1 MEDAESQFLE
11 ILEEEQKTLDG
22 LAPREAFGLMIDFF
36 ANWGALEVDVD
47 KDGDGLLFQW
57 GTYDWSNTGSPKFD
71 LNLTRQLIVSTRDD
85 DDDLD
90 IDDDERTDLDE
101 RGDDGTYQ
109 LSLTFQFEA
118 DDATEAL
125 GHGTEWFFAPAIDS
139 NAEDGVLSSDVL
151 AEAEK
156 LPVLGVNLEFF
167 AV

>member
-11 ILEEEQKTLDG
+11 VLEEEQKTLDG
-22 LAPREAFGLMIDFF
+22 LTPREAFSLMIDFF
-36 ANWGALEVDVD
+36 ANWGALSVDVD
-47 KDGDGLLFQW
+47 NDGDGLLFQW
-57 GTYDWSNTGSPKFD
+57 GTYDWSNTGSPRFD
-71 LNLTRQLIVSTRDD
+71 LNLTRQLVVTGDND

-90 IDDDERTDLDE
+90 LDDDDRTNLEE
-101 RGDDGTYQ
+101 RGDEGTYQ

-118 DDATEAL
+118 NDVTAAL
-125 GHGTEWFFAPAIDS
+125 GSGTEWFFAPAIDS